1 MSLNLF
7 GKPPQ
12 FASTPMSAATSGH
25 RASETNFLA
34 FTDAQSQHANSKE
47 FMSAEAVTKFERT
60 QHRVPMAKNADGS
73 PDWAVQLDDTF
84 AKPGV
89 WQFKYKNI
97 APPITQGTGYIDM
110 GVPENRRVELAT
122 GYAEELMSGKS
133 MARTNDFEYANY
145 GYKEQGIAPAA
156 KKEAMSGQCEFGW
169 HLNSD
174 GRCQLDR
181 KQRIA

>member
-7 GKPPQ
+7 GKPSQ
-12 FASTPMSAATSGH
+12 FATAPASAATKSH
-25 RASETNFLA
+25 RQSETNFLA
-34 FTDAQSQHANSKE
+34 FSDPQSAHANPKE

-60 QHRVPMAKNADGS
+60 QHRVPLAKNADGS

-89 WQFKYKNI
+89 WQFRYKNI
-97 APPITQGTGYIDM
+97 APPVTQGTGYIDM
-110 GVPENRRVELAT
+110 GVPANRRVELAS
-122 GYAEELMSGKS
+122 GYADELMRGKHDS
-133 MARTNDFEYANY
+133 RTLDFEYANY
-145 GYKEQGIAPAA
+145 GYKEQGIAPSV
-156 KKEAMSGQCEFGW
+156 KKEAMSAECEFGW
-169 HLNSD
+169 HLNQD